1 MQLYNCKVMLGG
13 SRYNEARRFGVT
25 IPEIMVLRV
34 IHGTG
39 ADDSE
44 VVVDI
49 TASRDGAERLDKE
62 TLIRAEPGAD
72 RETTI
77 PWNDKAE
84 RERLERRY
92 NRALSKKKS
101 PAEQNIKMIFGT
113 GPLPTTLDGVGP
125 ALAQTDEPIR
135 RTRVGR
141 PQVYTPTS
149 SEGQPSPEAA

>member
-13 SRYNEARRFGVT
+13 SRYNEMRRDGVT
-25 IPEIMVLRV
+25 IPEIVVLRI
-34 IHGTG
+34 IHGG
-39 ADDSE
+39 DDA
-44 VVVDI
+44 VVDI
-49 TASRDGAERLDKE
+49 TAARDAAERLDRE
-62 TLIRAEPGAD
+62 TLTRAEPGAD
-72 RETTI
+72 REKTI

-101 PAEQNIKMIFGT
+101 PAEQNIKMIFGA

-125 ALAQTDEPIR
+125 PLVTGEPVR

-141 PQVYTPTS
+141 PPPVYTTADAS
-149 SEGQPSPEAA
+149 ADGAAA